1 MIGNAKEC
9 AGLYLLEGPS
19 NPIKQAHHASIVEAR
34 DVLLQKLQNRDAQVE
49 TSENSKPLSTSQD
62 HIQVSKKQGHDNPSL
77 EHDALKF
84 EVSGKANTEQCL
96 EKAIDDSGNT
106 SAADVKFETEDDISF
121 SDLEDDDS
129 EVSRRLSDSRTAQ
142 DIRTS
147 SPGESNDWVQ
157 LSGSSKVQSGKQKP
171 GQSKEKDSEGEES
184 SDWLAVDDY
193 D

>member
-1 MIGNAKEC
+1 MT
-9 AGLYLLEGPS
+9 
-19 NPIKQAHHASIVEAR
+19 IKIVEAR